1 MRGFWQSCLALAIRD
16 KADVRHDCRAIRFA
30 VTPWPMAES
39 TRIYTAALIVIGDEI
54 LSGRTH
60 DKNIAQ
66 VASWVGVHGIRLREV
81 RVVPDKTEAI
91 VEAVNTLRARND
103 YLFTTGGIGPT
114 HDDITVD
121 AVAEAI
127 GVEVIVHPE
136 ARAILEGYYETRG
149 GLSDARLRMARVPEG
164 AELIPNRYTGAP
176 GIRIENVYLMA
187 GVPQITAG
195 MLDALSGQ
203 LEGGQPLLSE
213 TIGCWVQE
221 SEVADLLRKTEQA
234 HPSCQIG
241 SYPFWRDGRTGAN
254 FVIRSV
260 DAGDLAA
267 CTRQLAEGLERMDRP
282 AVPGGI

>member
-1 MRGFWQSCLALAIRD
+1 MPDS
-16 KADVRHDCRAIRFA
+16 
-30 VTPWPMAES
+30 S
-39 TRIYTAALIVIGDEI
+39 RIYTAALIVIGDEI
-54 LSGRTH
+54 LSGRTQ
-60 DKNIAQ
+60 DRNISQ
-66 VASWVGVHGIRLREV
+66 IGQWLGLQGIRLREV
-81 RVVPDKTEAI
+81 RVIADDTSAI
-91 VEAVNTLRARND
+91 VEAVNTLRARHD

-121 AVAEAI
+121 AIAEAL
-127 GVEVIVHPE
+127 GVGVIVHPE

-149 GLSDARLRMARVPEG
+149 GLTDARLRMARVPDG

-176 GIRIENVYLMA
+176 GIRFANIFIMA

-203 LEGGQPLLSE
+203 LDGGAPLLSE

-221 SEVADLLRKTEQA
+221 SEVADLLRRTEAA
-234 HPSCQIG
+234 HATCQIG
-241 SYPFWRDGRTGAN
+241 SYPFWREGRTGAN

-260 DAGDLAA
+260 DASELAA
-267 CTRQLAEGLERMDRP
+267 CTRALVEGLDAMERP

>member
-1 MRGFWQSCLALAIRD
+1 
-16 KADVRHDCRAIRFA
+16 
-30 VTPWPMAES
+30 MAES
-39 TRIYTAALIVIGDEI
+39 RIYTAALIVIGDEI

-66 VASWVGVHGIRLREV
+66 VASWLGVQGIRLKEV
-81 RVVPDKTEAI
+81 RVIADDMEAI
-91 VEAVNTLRARND
+91 ADAVNHLRARHD

-121 AVAEAI
+121 AIAAALGV
-127 GVEVIVHPE
+127 GVEVHPE

-149 GLSDARLRMARVPEG
+149 GLTDARLRMARVPEG

-176 GIRIENVYLMA
+176 GIRFGNLFIMA
-187 GVPQITAG
+187 GVPSITAG
-195 MLDALSGQ
+195 MLDALTGQ
-203 LEGGQPLLSE
+203 LDGGAVLLSE

-221 SEVADLLRKTEQA
+221 SEVADLLGRTEKA

-241 SYPFWRDGRTGAN
+241 SYPFWRDGKTGAN

-260 DAGDLAA
+260 DAAELAE
-267 CTRQLAEGLERMDRP
+267 CTRALSQALEALERP
-282 AVPGGI
+282 AVAGGI